1 MFLATSGKIGYNA
14 LKIKKEDNAIRRN
27 QTVMNS
33 LVPKNKNEPKNL
45 PYSAG
50 SRAPD
55 DLPTGH

>member
-1 MFLATSGKIGYNA
+1 MFLATNGKIGYNA

-50 SRAPD
+50 SRAPY